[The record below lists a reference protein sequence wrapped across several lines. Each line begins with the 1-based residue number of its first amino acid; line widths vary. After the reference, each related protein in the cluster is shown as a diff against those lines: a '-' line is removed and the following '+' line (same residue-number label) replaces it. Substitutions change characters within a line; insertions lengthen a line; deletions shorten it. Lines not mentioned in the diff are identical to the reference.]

1 MYRNIVKYR
10 FSSGKRCAGNF
21 FPRFTWI
28 NNTRWG
34 ILQQQTLVCV
44 NIVHVLQLYQE
55 FRYVLDHKGG
65 IIYLRMKR
73 IEMILTGQRVYPPF
87 ENHDPSIINRLTLE
101 PSRRRIDHKSKILR
115 VFVSNIIFYQISFL
129 KVFFILLSSYSYI
142 KVFILSL
149 GHFAFLLS
157 DKILLRCHSTL
168 KVPYE
173 SISILWWCKGR

>member
-73 IEMILTGQRVYPPF
+73 IEMILTSQRVYPPF

-101 PSRRRIDHKSKILR
+101 PSRRRIDHKSKILSSVR
-115 VFVSNIIFYQISFL
+115 FEHYILSDIIFKGLFYITFKLFVHQSLYLISR
-129 KVFFILLSSYSYI
+129 
-142 KVFILSL
+142 SL
-149 GHFAFLLS
+149 CIFTF
-157 DKILLRCHSTL
+157 R
-168 KVPYE
+168 
-173 SISILWWCKGR
+173 